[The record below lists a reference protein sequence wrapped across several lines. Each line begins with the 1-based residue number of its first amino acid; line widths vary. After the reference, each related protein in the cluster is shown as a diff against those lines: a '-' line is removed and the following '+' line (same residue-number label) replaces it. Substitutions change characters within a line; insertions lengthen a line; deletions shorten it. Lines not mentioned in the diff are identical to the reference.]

1 MTATKIY
8 NEEMESHPSKK
19 TIQINDWF
27 FTNVVGFW
35 FSRKQIA
42 IKKTSLG
49 TTLGLTLCKYLLS
62 LAKIPR
68 GIIMELDHE
77 LGRGLLPREHQNI
90 ASDISVFIEWHC
102 I

>member
-1 MTATKIY
+1 MTFKVC
-8 NEEMESHPSKK
+8 NHGSKYPYLLHK
-19 TIQINDWF
+19 MGFVDSQFGT
-27 FTNVVGFW
+27 TVGFW

-77 LGRGLLPREHQNI
+77 LGRGLLPREHQNV
-90 ASDISVFIEWHC
+90 ASDISVFLE
-102 I
+102 